1 MVLKHTITAAV
12 LAALSRGLCAGAAWM
27 EVRLDPA
34 AARAYEAK
42 AAAYKAT
49 LDKEERKV
57 QFLRDLLKAA
67 EERLDL
73 RKQEIITAVG
83 EAHTGALRRQSF
95 GYTPPQYPSWVYS
108 LQDELEAKNRNKE
121 TLA

>member
-12 LAALSRGLCAGAAWM
+12 LSALSRGLCAGAAWV

-34 AARAYEAK
+34 AARACKAK
-42 AAAYKAT
+42 AAAYKAA

-57 QFLRDLLKAA
+57 QFLRDLLKAT

-73 RKQEIITAVG
+73 RKQEIITAVCKAQI
-83 EAHTGALRRQSF
+83 EAQHRQSF
-95 GYTPPQYPSWVYS
+95 NYLPPVLPSWVYS